1 MSFDWLDYLR
11 LAEALVDQVSN
22 ATRQEAQL
30 RTAISRAYYAAFGKA
45 REYLRQESTSS
56 EPPAGIHSYVQRQF
70 RASKYKVR
78 QQIAWNLN
86 QLQIRREK
94 ADYESEVVNLI
105 AETRFSLT
113 LAQRIIADLSQLSGT
128 NQPQDK
134 S

>member
-1 MSFDWLDYLR
+1 MSFDWIGYLQ
-11 LAEALVDQVSN
+11 LAEELVDQAVD
-22 ATRQEAQL
+22 ATGQEAKL

-45 REYLRQESTSS
+45 RDYLRQKGASS

-70 RASKYKVR
+70 RANKYKVS

-94 ADYESEVVNLI
+94 ADYEPQVINLI

-113 LAQRIIADLSQLSGT
+113 LAQRIISDLNQLTAVNPS
-128 NQPQDK
+128 PD
-134 S
+134 